1 MRKGRFGILLYVYP
15 IIAFSC
21 VILRLPLVCALAF
34 GFVLLAE
41 RDEWAGRQTLQ
52 ALLLSAFTEI
62 IQRILVW
69 GAHALPD
76 STYFL
81 WYLSL
86 AFNFLSA
93 LVYLAAIVLS
103 VWAILR
109 VIKDREVDL
118 PLLSNLAYRAYGKVK
133 PRPFPGAYP
142 PPYPPQGQPPYGAPG
157 PGRQQQPPQ
166 APGGA
171 PQQPQPPQQGAQGP
185 WPPRQ

>member
-41 RDEWAGRQTLQ
+41 RDEWADDKLYKPCCYPLLQ
-52 ALLLSAFTEI
+52 KSSNGFWCGALMHCLIPPIFS
-62 IQRILVW
+62 R
-69 GAHALPD
+69 
-76 STYFL
+76 
-81 WYLSL
+81 YLSL

-109 VIKDREVDL
+109 VIKDREMDL